1 MKNKRLKKYIKLII
15 ILIVLILYFSYCTF
29 FYKVS
34 GKNEENSDISTDAI
48 IEKQSDSLRNIY
60 FY

>member
-15 ILIVLILYFSYCTF
+15 ILIVLVLHFSYCTF
-29 FYKVS
+29 FYEVN
-34 GKNEENSDISTDAI
+34 GEDSDISTDTI
-48 IEKQSDSLRNIY
+48 IESQSDSLRNIY